1 MTWTD
6 RLLTF
11 LLYALG
17 VVFVA
22 ALVHLIAVLAMPELA
37 PNDAYARLSAFTKTA
52 AGPVLLPRPLP
63 GHALT
68 PFEDPALAQAVCM
81 FDLSHG
87 SLHVRGDVDHE
98 GFVSLSFRS
107 RDGRI
112 FYAMTDKSA
121 VHGKI
126 DVRVLTEPQLE
137 ALQEQ
142 DDEDNPPQELR
153 LVAPQ
158 IQGFVLINAL
168 VAYPSERAAA
178 EARALAINCAPE
190 AIAQN

>member
-1 MTWTD
+1 MSWTD
-6 RLLTF
+6 RLLTL
-11 LLYALG
+11 LLYGLG
-17 VVFVA
+17 VLFVA

-37 PNDAYARLSAFTKTA
+37 PNDAYARLSAFAKTA
-52 AGPVLLPRPLP
+52 EPVLLPQALP

-68 PFEDPALAQAVCM
+68 PFEDPASVQAVCL

-87 SLHVRGDVDHE
+87 SLHVRGKVDHE
-98 GFVSLSFRS
+98 GLVGLSFRS

-112 FYAMTDKSA
+112 FYAMTDRGA
-121 VHGKI
+121 VHGNI
-126 DVRVLTEPQLE
+126 DVRVLTAAQLG

-158 IQGFVLINAL
+158 LKGFVLINAL
-168 VAYPSERAAA
+168 AAYPSERAAA

-190 AIAQN
+190 AVAQN